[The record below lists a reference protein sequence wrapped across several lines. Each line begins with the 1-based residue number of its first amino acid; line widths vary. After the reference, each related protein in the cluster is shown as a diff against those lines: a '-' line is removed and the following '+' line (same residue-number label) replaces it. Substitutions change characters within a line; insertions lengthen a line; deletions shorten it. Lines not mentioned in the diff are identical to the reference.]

1 MAADIKED
9 DLLSMLKCAVN
20 TRKHQSV
27 SESLSGLFNKKLVMM
42 ICKDI
47 GIEGNSSASD
57 IDDDIC
63 HKLVR
68 HMKSLR
74 YHITGYKGNDYA
86 QVCQGG
92 VNVSELNDNLE
103 SVNNPGIFFAGEL
116 VDIDGKC
123 GGYNLQWA
131 WSSGAVAGVHAAAD
145 I

>member
-1 MAADIKED
+1 
-9 DLLSMLKCAVN
+9 
-20 TRKHQSV
+20 
-27 SESLSGLFNKKLVMM
+27 M

-63 HKLVR
+63 QKLVR
-68 HMKSLR
+68 HIKSLR

-131 WSSGAVAGVHAAAD
+131 WSSGVVAAKSVFD
-145 I
+145 YCNRQE